1 MQRGYYLP
9 SNWCSQFLFKN
20 YLFLI
25 MCVRDGVCVWVC
37 PCECSSHG
45 AQERLP
51 GPLELK
57 LQVVRSCLTR
67 VLETKARSSGSVA
80 RWTLYCRVISSVPW
94 SNFGHDLILMAQ
106 YPTCI
111 YSHLSFTY
119 LRWMVFLYDCK
130 EGILVLASIEIV
142 QGIWAGRSFTLSC
155 EMWDV
160 WAPCRAGPTL
170 LMKNSIL
177 APKCI
182 CASFKWQSQ

>member
-1 MQRGYYLP
+1 MTASVCGFVHVSVVAMEPRKGYQVLWSWSYRWSGAAWLESWKP
-9 SNWCSQFLFKN
+9 KLDPLEVLHGELFIAE
-20 YLFLI
+20 LFLQ
-25 MCVRDGVCVWVC
+25 
-37 PCECSSHG
+37 S
-45 AQERLP
+45 
-51 GPLELK
+51 
-57 LQVVRSCLTR
+57 
-67 VLETKARSSGSVA
+67 
-80 RWTLYCRVISSVPW
+80 PW

-155 EMWDV
+155 ETWDV